1 MSCNWNEYN
10 LKPLARIHWRA
21 SLLPATMVI
30 PAPIVYNKAV
40 AVKKLIV
47 GFWALALPVCL
58 EVCPTGGVAP
68 SCLTKTACALNWVC
82 ARSATFTLKK
92 LECSKQAS
100 PLGYISM
107 E

>member
-1 MSCNWNEYN
+1 MSCNRNEYN

-47 GFWALALPVCL
+47 GFGSWLCR
-58 EVCPTGGVAP
+58 
-68 SCLTKTACALNWVC
+68 CALRRV
-82 ARSATFTLKK
+82 
-92 LECSKQAS
+92 
-100 PLGYISM
+100 PLAGWTHLVSGRRHVLLTGCVPDPRHLL
-107 E
+107 